1 MQANRKR
8 RRLSDKSII
17 NAATLV
23 NAMSRRFFW
32 LTLRTRWENIEANR
46 LHMLL
51 RHRIAGQDTR
61 HATELTEQ
69 LSPRSQ
75 HAVAIVV
82 EDGALH

>member
-23 NAMSRRFFW
+23 NAMSPRFFW

-46 LHMLL
+46 LHMYCATGSLV
-51 RHRIAGQDTR
+51 RIPAMR
-61 HATELTEQ
+61 
-69 LSPRSQ
+69 RN
-75 HAVAIVV
+75 
-82 EDGALH
+82 